1 MKALASPGL
10 GQMRIPDILE
20 TIADL
25 SNDEV
30 FTPPELA
37 NKVLDMLPE
46 SIWSDSSITFLDP
59 ATKTGIFLRE
69 ITKRLIAGLEKEIP
83 DLQER
88 VNHILTKQVYGL
100 GITELTTLMSRRTLY
115 CSTTANGPQ
124 SVCTEFESTEGNIR
138 FPASQHSFDKK
149 GKCSVCGAG
158 KDLYYEEEGLDN
170 YAYSFLHDN
179 LKEVFGDVKFDV
191 IIGNPPYQLN
201 VGNEGGNSARSQAI
215 YHLFVDK
222 AIELEPKYICMITPS
237 RWMTKT
243 ASGIPDEWVDKMIN
257 SNKIKVIH
265 DYQDSRMLFKSVNI
279 RGGINYFLWS
289 RDYNGKCSF
298 YQNSEDKKQFSRDF
312 FLNQER
318 LGVVLRDINSH
329 EILRKVLH
337 EEQDLKSNN
346 FSSFVSPGKFFSGG
360 EELRSNWRGFKDV
373 KDKENNIKYY
383 VSSFASKKGYGWVSY
398 KEVLKNQETVPLN
411 KVYIN
416 SAGHGEKFGPV
427 LGKPF
432 YGEPNSVCSETYLVI
447 GYDSKKHIFT
457 ENNCHNIISYIKT
470 KFFRFMV
477 DMKKSSQNCTRHVY
491 ELVPIQ
497 DFSKPWTDA
506 ELYEKY
512 KLTEEEIAY
521 IEDNIAPMGDQDN
534 LELSEDN
541 CEDVDG

>member
-1 MKALASPGL
+1 MEALASPGL

-138 FPASQHSFDKK
+138 FQASQHSFDKK

-201 VGNEGGNSARSQAI
+201 TTEESGKNNASPL
-215 YHLFVDK
+215 YNKFVEK
-222 AIELEPKYICMITPS
+222 ALELSPKYISMIIPS
-237 RWMTKT
+237 RWYTGGLGLDDFRTLMLNEVKIRELYDFSNSFDCFKNVDI
-243 ASGIPDEWVDKMIN
+243 SGGVC
-257 SNKIKVIH
+257 
-265 DYQDSRMLFKSVNI
+265 
-279 RGGINYFLWS
+279 YFLIDS
-289 RDYNGKCSF
+289 NYKGLPTINNVIGDNIISSMKRPMKEMGLDVFIRDNKSLRVFKKVSKSKEISF
-298 YQNSEDKKQFSRDF
+298 STLIGPQTPF
-312 FLNQER
+312 
-318 LGVVLRDINSH
+318 GIT
-329 EILRKVLH
+329 
-337 EEQDLKSNN
+337 
-346 FSSFVSPGKFFSGG
+346 SSFKEYKLEPFENSVKIYMRNKCGYYIK
-360 EELRSNWRGFKDV
+360 EKD
-373 KDKENNIKYY
+373 
-383 VSSFASKKGYGWVSY
+383 
-398 KEVLKNQETVPLN
+398 VLKNN
-411 KVYIN
+411 SWIKSYKVYISKTYN
-416 SAGHGEKFGPV
+416 LKGKFPEIV
-427 LGKPF
+427 LNKPF
-432 YGEPNSVCSETYLVI
+432 LGEPNSCCSQTYLHI
-447 GYDSKKHIFT
+447 GPFKTKGES
-457 ENNCHNIISYIKT
+457 ENVVSYMKT

-477 DMKKSSQNCTRHVY
+477 FLIKNSQDNMARVFQC
-491 ELVPIQ
+491 VPLQ
-497 DFSKPWTDA
+497 DFSKPWTDE
-506 ELYEKY
+506 ELYKKY

-521 IEDNIAPMGDQDN
+521 IEENVEPM
-534 LELSEDN
+534 E
-541 CEDVDG
+541 